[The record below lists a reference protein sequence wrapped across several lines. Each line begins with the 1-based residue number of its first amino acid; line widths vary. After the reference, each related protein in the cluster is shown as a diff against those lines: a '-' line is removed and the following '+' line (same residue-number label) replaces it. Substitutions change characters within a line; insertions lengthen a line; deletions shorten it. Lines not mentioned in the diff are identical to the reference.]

1 MLIHPRLYCF
11 LFLYLLIY
19 IYIFCSTHTHLPL
32 ENLRVFSGCCWKR
45 LQCAD
50 FLDQILC
57 PPVMAKNKNQAF
69 EPNKLCRLTRTKIHD
84 YSGPND
90 QSCKFQWNGQGGLY
104 MNINYIYI
112 HYISLYDVYIRYV
125 YILYM
130 CVYNM
135 HTQLCIYVSIGEH
148 KTTFS
153 QDCSSFHSCWFLLV
167 HALLATSCSNTTT
180 VWKRDETCKPELDC

>member
-1 MLIHPRLYCF
+1 MRNRDRFEVCHSLIIPFQCPMSPCVDPSTLI
-11 LFLYLLIY
+11 LFLVYVFVYVY
-19 IYIFCSTHTHLPL
+19 IYTHTHLPL

-104 MNINYIYI
+104 MNINYIYTL
-112 HYISLYDVYIRYV
+112 YII
-125 YILYM
+125 I
-130 CVYNM
+130 
-135 HTQLCIYVSIGEH
+135 
-148 KTTFS
+148 
-153 QDCSSFHSCWFLLV
+153 
-167 HALLATSCSNTTT
+167 
-180 VWKRDETCKPELDC
+180 

>member
-1 MLIHPRLYCF
+1 MVGTPLSDKPIGSFLSYAQARDDAQQRSLWDLSFLDHPLPMPYVSMCWSIHVYIVFCF
-11 LFLYLLIY
+11 CIYLY

-112 HYISLYDVYIRYV
+112 YTLYII
-125 YILYM
+125 IW
-130 CVYNM
+130 
-135 HTQLCIYVSIGEH
+135 CIY
-148 KTTFS
+148 
-153 QDCSSFHSCWFLLV
+153 
-167 HALLATSCSNTTT
+167 
-180 VWKRDETCKPELDC
+180 